1 MSGLVERRPDDGRA
15 ALWAPDTTITIHEEY
30 AMTETALP
38 LIPLDFLGYAD
49 SAVPLPHEA
58 AQPAL
63 QAQAAGDDEIEL
75 DEDDDLE
82 DDEDDE
88 DDDED
93 EEDDV
98 EDDDVDLLDEDDD
111 DDDDDEDDEEE
122 EEEELEA

>member
-1 MSGLVERRPDDGRA
+1 MERRPEDGRA
-15 ALWAPDTTITIHEEY
+15 TLWAPDTTITTHEEY

-49 SAVPLPHEA
+49 SPVPLPHEVA
-58 AQPAL
+58 PSPL
-63 QAQAAGDDEIEL
+63 QTQAAGDDEIEL

-88 DDDED
+88 DDED

-111 DDDDDEDDEEE
+111 DDEDDEDEE

>member
-88 DDDED
+88 DDED

-122 EEEELEA
+122 EEELEA